1 MESFVKSDERVIA
14 MKANQ
19 DGRYLIDSYVEEV
32 GSQLPLRQRGD
43 IQAEIRS
50 LLEDTLEDRLNE
62 SGGEADVEM
71 VAGLLEEF
79 GSPKKMAVQYA
90 PDRYLVGPKLFS
102 LFLLVL
108 KIVFSVITVLGLI
121 GAGIGLSQAAT
132 LAEGVQIFVQLMI
145 ELAGTLMTIFAN
157 IVIVFAILERVLPE
171 SEKDDEDWDPRK
183 MERVPDQDK
192 IKRVEV
198 IVGMVF
204 ATIGIIVFNFYPHII
219 RGISFSDGQ
228 MQTFQILDANFLRFI
243 PWLTSLWVLEILF
256 SIILLWRRVWEP
268 ATRWIRAG
276 IDVLEM
282 VFLAVLIFGGPLIAT
297 SPEAVAAWP
306 SENLVPL
313 AETGL
318 RIALGIALVMDGVS
332 LIETLVKQIKKKAM
346 KVL

>member
-1 MESFVKSDERVIA
+1 

-43 IQAEIRS
+43 IQTEIRS

-108 KIVFSVITVLGLI
+108 KIAFSVITVLGLI
-121 GAGIGLSQAAT
+121 GAGIGLAQAAT
-132 LAEGVQIFVQLMI
+132 LAEGVEVFVQHMI

-198 IVGMVF
+198 IIGMVF
-204 ATIGIIVFNFYPHII
+204 ATIGIIVFNFYPQII

-243 PWLTSLWVLEILF
+243 PWLTALWAMEILF
-256 SIILLWRRVWEP
+256 SVILLWRRVWEP
-268 ATRWIRAG
+268 ATRWVRAG
-276 IDVLEM
+276 IDALEM

-297 SPEAVAAWP
+297 TPDALAAWP

-318 RIALGIALVMDGVS
+318 RIALGIALVMDGIS
-332 LIETLVKQIKKKAM
+332 LIETLVKQIKKKAL
-346 KVL
+346 KVI

>member
-1 MESFVKSDERVIA
+1 

>member
-1 MESFVKSDERVIA
+1 

-108 KIVFSVITVLGLI
+108 KIVFSVIIVLGLI
-121 GAGIGLSQAAT
+121 GAGIGLAQAAT
-132 LAEGVQIFVQLMI
+132 LAEGVEIFVQHMI

-198 IVGMVF
+198 IIGMVF
-204 ATIGIIVFNFYPHII
+204 ATIGIIVFNFYPQII

-243 PWLTSLWVLEILF
+243 PWLTALWAMEILF
-256 SIILLWRRVWEP
+256 SVILLWRRVWEP

-282 VFLAVLIFGGPLIAT
+282 VFLAVLILGGPLIAT
-297 SPEAVAAWP
+297 TPDALAAWP

-318 RIALGIALVMDGVS
+318 RIALGIALVMDGIS
-332 LIETLVKQIKKKAM
+332 LIETLVKQIKKKAL
-346 KVL
+346 KVI

>member
-1 MESFVKSDERVIA
+1 MN
-14 MKANQ
+14 ANQ

-43 IQAEIRS
+43 IQTEIRS

-108 KIVFSVITVLGLI
+108 KIAFSVITVLGLI
-121 GAGIGLSQAAT
+121 GAGIGLAQAAT
-132 LAEGVQIFVQLMI
+132 LAEGVEIFVQHMI
-145 ELAGTLMTIFAN
+145 DLAGTLMTIFGN

-192 IKRVEV
+192 IGRVEV
-198 IVGMVF
+198 IIGMVF
-204 ATIGIIVFNFYPHII
+204 ATIGIIVFNFYPQII

-243 PWLTSLWVLEILF
+243 PWLTALWAMEILF
-256 SIILLWRRVWEP
+256 SVILLWRRVWEP
-268 ATRWIRAG
+268 TTRWVRAG

-297 SPEAVAAWP
+297 SPEALAAWP

-332 LIETLVKQIKKKAM
+332 LIETLVKQIKKKAL
-346 KVL
+346 KVI

>member
-1 MESFVKSDERVIA
+1 

-43 IQAEIRS
+43 IQTEIRS

-108 KIVFSVITVLGLI
+108 KIVFSVIIVLGLI
-121 GAGIGLSQAAT
+121 GAGIGLAQAAT
-132 LAEGVQIFVQLMI
+132 LAEGVEIFVQHMI

-171 SEKDDEDWDPRK
+171 SEKEDEDWDPRK

-198 IVGMVF
+198 IIGMVF
-204 ATIGIIVFNFYPHII
+204 ATIGIIVFNFYPQII

-243 PWLTSLWVLEILF
+243 PWLTALWAMEILF
-256 SIILLWRRVWEP
+256 SVILLWRQVWEP

-276 IDVLEM
+276 IDVQEM

-297 SPEAVAAWP
+297 TPDAIAAWP
-306 SENLVPL
+306 SDNLVPL

-318 RIALGIALVMDGVS
+318 RIALGIALVMDGIS
-332 LIETLVKQIKKKAM
+332 LIETLVKQIKKKAL
-346 KVL
+346 KVI

>member
-1 MESFVKSDERVIA
+1 

-32 GSQLPLRQRGD
+32 GSQLPMRQRGD

-50 LLEDTLEDRLNE
+50 LLEDTLEDRLSE
-62 SGGEADVEM
+62 SGGKADVEM
-71 VAGLLEEF
+71 VASLLEEF

-108 KIVFSVITVLGLI
+108 KTVFSVIIVLGLI
-121 GAGIGLSQAAT
+121 GAGIVLSQAASLT
-132 LAEGVQIFVQLMI
+132 EGI
-145 ELAGTLMTIFAN
+145 EILIQHVIDLAGTLMTIFGN

-183 MERVPDQDK
+183 MERVADQDK
-192 IKRVEV
+192 IGRVEV

-204 ATIGIIVFNFYPHII
+204 ATIGVIVFNFFPQLV

-228 MQTFQILDANFLRFI
+228 MHTFQILDVNFLRFI
-243 PWLTSLWVLEILF
+243 PWLTALWVLEILF
-256 SIILLWRRVWEP
+256 SIVLLWRRVWEP
-268 ATRWIRAG
+268 TTRWIRAG

-297 SPEAVAAWP
+297 TPEALASWP

-332 LIETLVKQIKKKAM
+332 LVETLVKQFKKKAL
-346 KVL
+346 KVI